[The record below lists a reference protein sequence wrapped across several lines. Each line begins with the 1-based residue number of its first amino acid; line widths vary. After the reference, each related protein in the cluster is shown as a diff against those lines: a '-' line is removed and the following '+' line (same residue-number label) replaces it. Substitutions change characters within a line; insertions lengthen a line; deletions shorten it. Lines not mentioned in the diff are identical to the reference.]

1 MYDTSTHTDGGLEV
15 SLEVKDDTIR
25 PGGAMTGKVTAV
37 TTAGNA
43 PLKAGTV
50 VLSATDK
57 AKAPLAGLKVGDTVS
72 LDFAFQDER
81 WANVA
86 FSFGRKRHPGPG
98 RPAGRPAGRQPV
110 PQSQPP
116 HRHGLPGR

>member
-1 MYDTSTHTDGGLEV
+1 
-15 SLEVKDDTIR
+15 
-25 PGGAMTGKVTAV
+25 MTGKVTAV

-86 FSFGRKRHPGPG
+86 FSFGGSAILAQDGQLAALPRTTACTAIATPAPPWASGPITASSG
-98 RPAGRPAGRQPV
+98 
-110 PQSQPP
+110 
-116 HRHGLPGR
+116 